1 MTKPRTAAVLTLSLC
16 LSTFHFAH
24 GAEPGAVNGFVRD
37 AKDGEPLA
45 YCNVYLDKTEFGAAT
60 NDKGYFY
67 IGHVPQGK
75 YELVASFVGYKTAKR
90 ALSVGPNQTVNMD
103 LELSPGAIE
112 LGEVKVTAERA
123 RFEREVEVSAVRLE
137 AKQLEFIPKVGGEA
151 DLFRTIQMLPG
162 VIATSDF
169 SNRLYIR
176 GGSPDQNLIL
186 LDGITVY
193 NPSHL
198 FGLFSPF
205 ISDAVSDVTLLAGGF
220 PAKYG
225 GRLSSVLDVTTKEG
239 NSKHFTAD
247 ASVSMIAAQG
257 MVEGPLPGAKSALS
271 DTGSGGQTRITN
283 GPSPQPSAQGGEGE
297 RRADSIATT
306 KDKGL
311 GTKDEGETE
320 SDSTNATF
328 RPSGSY
334 LIAGRRT
341 YLPDVLLKAFGI
353 DGLGYYFYDLMGKAN
368 YEPWKDSRFTVTGLA
383 AEDVLN
389 FWDPENPTGLNANLA
404 WGNRGV
410 SVRWNRVFTPIL
422 YGEVVG
428 AWSNFYSKFDVNFGT
443 PDTIKMSTDL
453 TDLTLKADLTW
464 YAADQHTLDLGFDG
478 RFTRTSMSFAYDTS
492 GTNVADTLW
501 PLAVYVDEKWELV
514 PNKLYLKPGFRLSYY
529 TKGRRF
535 APEPRLGLKYHPAKN
550 TALDLAVGRFT
561 QPMVTLNSTDAVLS
575 IYDMWLPVQ
584 ADQALP
590 TAYHFIAGV
599 EQWLKPDVV
608 FSLEGYYKNYSNLL
622 ETRYGDYF
630 TPPESL
636 LVADGYSYGA
646 DLMLRKTEGWVNGWV
661 SYSYMWT
668 RRTIGDESYFPHYDR
683 RHNVNVVLSFPHLFW
698 GMDVSAKWTLGTGLP
713 YSGSIGYYP
722 MYEYRP
728 ADPNWLRRPEWVF
741 VNGPRDAFRYP
752 VYHRLDAGAT
762 KTWEKR
768 WGEIS
773 AFLDVTNVYNAKNV
787 LLYYWEVGKDGLPV
801 RHSVGMIPIL
811 PTIGVKV
818 RF

>member
-1 MTKPRTAAVLTLSLC
+1 MQKSEIRMSRTGVLASLLWFLTSSLS
-16 LSTFHFAH
+16 FAQS
-24 GAEPGAVNGFVRD
+24 GAVNGFVRD
-37 AKDGEPLA
+37 ASDGEPLA
-45 YCNVYLDKTEFGAAT
+45 YCNVYLDKTEYGSAT

-67 IGHVPQGK
+67 IGHVPAGN
-75 YELVASFVGYKTAKR
+75 YDLVASFVGYRNETR
-90 ALSVGPNQTVNMD
+90 TLSVGPNQVVNVN

-112 LGEVKVTAERA
+112 QREVKVTADRA

-137 AKQLEFIPKVGGEA
+137 TKQLQFIPKVGGEV
-151 DLFRTIQMLPG
+151 DLFRTIQLLPG

-205 ISDAVSDVTLLAGGF
+205 IAEAVSDVTLLAGGF

-239 NSKHFTAD
+239 NSKHFTGD
-247 ASVSMIAAQG
+247 GSVSVIAAQAQ
-257 MVEGPLPGAKSALS
+257 VEGPIPWG
-271 DTGSGGQTRITN
+271 RTN
-283 GPSPQPSAQGGEGE
+283 DDVQM
-297 RRADSIATT
+297 TN
-306 KDKGL
+306 
-311 GTKDEGETE
+311 
-320 SDSTNATF
+320 DSTGRDSSLVP
-328 RPSGSY
+328 RPSSLAPAAKGSY

-353 DGLGYYFYDLMGKAN
+353 DGLGYYFYDLIGKAN
-368 YEPWKDSRFTVTGLA
+368 YEPWKDSRFTLTGLA
-383 AEDVLN
+383 AEDVLD
-389 FWDPENPTGLNANLA
+389 FWDPENPNGLKAKLT

-410 SVRWNRVFTPIL
+410 SLRWNRVFTPIL
-422 YGEVVG
+422 YGEVIG
-428 AWSNFYSKFDVNFGT
+428 AWSNFFSNFNVNLGSST
-443 PDTIKMSTDL
+443 DARMSTDL
-453 TDLTLKADLTW
+453 TDFTLKADLTW
-464 YAADQHTLDLGFDG
+464 YAADRHTLDLGFDG
-478 RFTRTSMSFAYDTS
+478 RFARTSMSFTYDTT
-492 GTNVADTLW
+492 GFHTADTLW

-514 PNKLYLKPGFRLSYY
+514 PDKLYLKPGLRVSCYVQAQSD
-529 TKGRRF
+529 TTRNDTPVRPANDWRF

-550 TALDLAVGRFT
+550 TALNFAAGRFT
-561 QPMVTLNSTDAVLS
+561 QPMVTLNSTDAVFS

-584 ADQALP
+584 SQQALP
-590 TAYHFIAGV
+590 TALHLIAGA
-599 EQWLKPDVV
+599 EQWLKRDVV
-608 FSLEGYYKNYSNLL
+608 LSAEGYYKDYSNLL

-630 TPPESL
+630 TPPDSL

-646 DLMLRKTEGWVNGWV
+646 DLMLRKTEGWVNGWI

-668 RRTIGDESYFPHYDR
+668 RRSIGDDVYHPHYDR
-683 RHNVNVVLSFPHLFW
+683 RHNANVVLTFPHLFW

-722 MYEYRP
+722 MYQYRP
-728 ADPNWLRRPEWVF
+728 VDPNWWRRPEWGF
-741 VNGPRDAFRYP
+741 ITGPRDAFRYP
-752 VYHRLDAGAT
+752 VYHRLDAGLT
-762 KTWEKR
+762 KSWKKR

-773 AFLDVTNVYNAKNV
+773 AFLDVTNLYNAKNV
-787 LLYYWEVGKDGLPV
+787 LLYYWEIGSDGLPV
-801 RHSVGMIPIL
+801 RHSIGMIPIL

>member
-1 MTKPRTAAVLTLSLC
+1 MTKPRTAAVLTLAFC
-16 LSTFHFAH
+16 LSTFHFTH
-24 GAEPGAVNGFVRD
+24 GAELGAVNGFVRD

-45 YCNVYLDKTEFGAAT
+45 FCNVYLDKTDFGAAT
-60 NDKGYFY
+60 NAKGYYY
-67 IGHVPQGK
+67 IGHVPEGK
-75 YELVASFVGYKTAKR
+75 YQLVASFVGYKNVTHSV
-90 ALSVGPNQTVNMD
+90 SVGPNQTVNVD

-112 LGEVKVTAERA
+112 MGEVKVTADRA

-137 AKQLEFIPKVGGEA
+137 TKQLEFIPKVGGEV
-151 DLFRTIQMLPG
+151 DLFRTIQLLPG

-205 ISDAVSDVTLLAGGF
+205 IADAVSDVTLLAGGF

-239 NSKHFTAD
+239 NSKHFTGD
-247 ASVSMIAAQG
+247 ASASVIAAQALA
-257 MVEGPLPGAKSALS
+257 EGPIPLTKDDFRMTNDLAAKPDTI
-271 DTGSGGQTRITN
+271 DTGQSSVGNPAR
-283 GPSPQPSAQGGEGE
+283 
-297 RRADSIATT
+297 
-306 KDKGL
+306 
-311 GTKDEGETE
+311 
-320 SDSTNATF
+320 
-328 RPSGSY
+328 GSF

-368 YEPWKDSRFTVTGLA
+368 YEPWKDSRFTLTGLA
-383 AEDVLN
+383 AEDVLD
-389 FWDPENPTGLNANLA
+389 FWDPQNPTGLKAKMT
-404 WGNRGV
+404 WGNRGA
-410 SVRWNRVFTPIL
+410 SIRWNRVFTPIL

-428 AWSNFYSKFDVNFGT
+428 ALSNFYSAFNVNLGSSSDIQMGT
-443 PDTIKMSTDL
+443 NL

-478 RFTRTSMSFAYDTS
+478 RFTRSGTSFAYDTTRS
-492 GTNVADTLW
+492 DTVDELL

-514 PNKLYLKPGFRLSYY
+514 PDKLYLKPGFRLSYY
-529 TKGRRF
+529 SNGRRF

-550 TALDLAVGRFT
+550 TAINVGLGRFT
-561 QPMVTLNSTDAVLS
+561 QPMVTLNSTDAVFS
-575 IYDMWLPVQ
+575 IYDMWTPVQ
-584 ADQALP
+584 SDQALP
-590 TAYHFIAGV
+590 TALHYIAGV
-599 EQWLKPDVV
+599 EQWLKRDVV
-608 FSLEGYYKNYSNLL
+608 FSFEGYYKDFSNLL

-646 DLMLRKTEGWVNGWV
+646 DLMLRKTEGWVNGWI

-668 RRTIGDESYFPHYDR
+668 RRSIGDESYFPHHDR
-683 RHNVNVVLSFPHLFW
+683 RHNVNIVLSFPHLLW

-713 YSGSIGYYP
+713 YSGSVGYYP
-722 MYEYRP
+722 MYQYRP
-728 ADPNWLRRPEWVF
+728 ADPNWWRRPQWAF
-741 VNGPRDAFRYP
+741 IDGPRDAFRYP

-762 KTWEKR
+762 KTWQKR

-773 AFLDVTNVYNAKNV
+773 AFLDITNVYDAQNV
-787 LLYYWEVGKDGLPV
+787 LLYYWEIGKDGLPV
-801 RHSVGMIPIL
+801 RHSVGMIPVL

>member
-1 MTKPRTAAVLTLSLC
+1 MWRVTTPRAASILTLALC
-16 LSTFHFAH
+16 LSTFHSAY
-24 GAEPGAVNGFVRD
+24 GAESGAVNGFVRD
-37 AKDGEPLA
+37 ASDGEPLA
-45 YCNVYLDKTEFGAAT
+45 YCNVYLDKTEYGAAT

-75 YELVASFVGYKTAKR
+75 YDLVASFVGYKNEKR
-90 ALSVGPNQTVNMD
+90 SLSVGPNQTVNVN
-103 LELSPGAIE
+103 LELSAGTIAVK
-112 LGEVKVTAERA
+112 EVKVTADRA

-137 AKQLEFIPKVGGEA
+137 MKQLQFIPKVGGEV
-151 DLFRTIQMLPG
+151 DLFRTIQLLPG

-205 ISDAVSDVTLLAGGF
+205 ISEAISDVTLLAGGF

-239 NSKHFTAD
+239 NSKHFTGD
-247 ASVSMIAAQG
+247 ASVSVIAAQAL
-257 MVEGPLPGAKSALS
+257 VEGPIPGPKSEERS
-271 DTGSGGQTRITN
+271 TNDESSGKEEGQR
-283 GPSPQPSAQGGEGE
+283 
-297 RRADSIATT
+297 
-306 KDKGL
+306 
-311 GTKDEGETE
+311 TKDEGRPAG
-320 SDSTNATF
+320 DSASGKF
-328 RPSGSY
+328 QPSGSY
-334 LIAGRRT
+334 LLAGRRT

-368 YEPWKDSRFTVTGLA
+368 YEPWKDSRFTLTGLA
-383 AEDVLN
+383 AEDVLD
-389 FWDPENPTGLNANLA
+389 FWDPQDPNGLKAKMT

-410 SVRWNRVFTPIL
+410 SLRWNHVFTPIL

-428 AWSNFYSKFDVNFGT
+428 AWSNFYSAFNVNLGGSSDVQ
-443 PDTIKMSTDL
+443 MSTNL
-453 TDLTLKADLTW
+453 TDLTLKTDLTW
-464 YAADQHTLDLGFDG
+464 YAADQHTLDLGLDG
-478 RFTRTSMSFAYDTS
+478 RFTRSGTSFAYDTTGS
-492 GTNVADTLW
+492 DTADELL

-514 PNKLYLKPGFRLSYY
+514 PDKLYLKPGFRLSYY
-529 TKGRRF
+529 SKGRRF

-550 TALDLAVGRFT
+550 TALNLAVGRFT
-561 QPMVTLNSTDAVLS
+561 QPMVTLNSTDAVFS

-584 ADQALP
+584 GNQALP
-590 TAYHFIAGV
+590 TALHFIAGA
-599 EQWLKPDVV
+599 EQWFKRDVV
-608 FSLEGYYKNYSNLL
+608 FSLEGYYKDYSNLL

-630 TPPESL
+630 TPSESL
-636 LVADGYSYGA
+636 LVADGYSFGA
-646 DLMLRKTEGWVNGWV
+646 DLMLRKTEGWVNGWI
-661 SYSYMWT
+661 SYSYAWT
-668 RRTIGDESYFPHYDR
+668 RRNIGDEVYRPHYDR
-683 RHNVNVVLSFPHLFW
+683 RHNANLVLTFPHLLW

-722 MYEYRP
+722 MYQYRP
-728 ADPNWLRRPEWVF
+728 VDPNWWRRPVWSF
-741 VNGPRDAFRYP
+741 IDGPRDAFRYP
-752 VYHRLDAGAT
+752 VYHRLDAGVT
-762 KTWEKR
+762 RTWKKR

-773 AFLDVTNVYNAKNV
+773 AFLDVTNIYNAKNV
-787 LLYYWEVGKDGLPV
+787 LLYYWRIGDDGLPV
-801 RHSVGMIPIL
+801 RHSIGMIPIL

>member
-1 MTKPRTAAVLTLSLC
+1 VQKPETRIPRHGFLISLFWFLTSGLS
-16 LSTFHFAH
+16 FAQS
-24 GAEPGAVNGFVRD
+24 GAVNGFVRD

-45 YCNVYLDKTEFGAAT
+45 FCNVYLDKTDFGAAT
-60 NDKGYFY
+60 NAKGYYY
-67 IGHVPQGK
+67 IGHVPEGK
-75 YELVASFVGYKTAKR
+75 YQLVASFVGYKNMTR
-90 ALSVGPNQTVNMD
+90 SVSVGPNQTVNMD

-123 RFEREVEVSAVRLE
+123 RFEREVEVSAVRLDT
-137 AKQLEFIPKVGGEA
+137 KQLQFLPKVGGEA
-151 DLFRTIQMLPG
+151 DLFRTIQLLPG
-162 VIATSDF
+162 VVSTSDF

-205 ISDAVSDVTLLAGGF
+205 IEDAVSDATLLAGGF

-239 NSKHFTAD
+239 DSKEFTGD
-247 ASVSMIAAQG
+247 ASASMIAAQG
-257 MVEGPLPGAKSALS
+257 LVQGPIPGPKSEGDSLNGA
-271 DTGSGGQTRITN
+271 
-283 GPSPQPSAQGGEGE
+283 
-297 RRADSIATT
+297 
-306 KDKGL
+306 
-311 GTKDEGETE
+311 
-320 SDSTNATF
+320 F

-341 YLPDVLLKAFGI
+341 YLPDILLKAFGV

-368 YEPWKDSRFTVTGLA
+368 YEPWKDSRFTLTGLG
-383 AEDVLN
+383 AEDVLD
-389 FWDPENPTGLNANLA
+389 FWDPSNANGLKANLA

-410 SVRWNRVFTPIL
+410 SLRWNRVFTPIL

-428 AWSNFYSKFDVNFGT
+428 AWSNFYSSFNVNFGT
-443 PDTIKMSTDL
+443 PDTIKMATGL
-453 TDLTLKADLTW
+453 TDLTLKSDLTW
-464 YAADQHTLDLGFDG
+464 YETDRLTSDFGLDC
-478 RFTRTSMSFAYDTS
+478 RFTRTNLSFQYDTTAF
-492 GTNVADTLW
+492 GTADTLW
-501 PLAVYVDEKWELV
+501 PLAAYVDEKWEIV
-514 PNKLYLKPGFRLSYY
+514 PDKLFLKPGFRLSYY
-529 TKGRRF
+529 TKGRRI
-535 APEPRLGLKYHPAKN
+535 APEPRLGLKYLPAKN
-550 TALDLAVGRFT
+550 TAFDLAVGRYT

-584 ADQALP
+584 SYQSLP
-590 TAYHFIAGV
+590 TAYHAIAGV
-599 EQWLKPDVV
+599 EQWLKRDVV
-608 FSLEGYYKNYSNLL
+608 FSLEGYYKDYQNLL

-636 LVADGYSYGA
+636 LAANGYSYGA

-668 RRTIGDESYFPHYDR
+668 RRTAGGESYFPAYDR
-683 RHNVNVVLSFPHLFW
+683 RSTVNLVLSFPHLFW

-713 YSGSIGYYP
+713 YSGDIGYYP
-722 MYEYRP
+722 EYQYRP
-728 ADPNWLRRPEWVF
+728 ADPNWWRRPEWVF
-741 VNGPRDAFRYP
+741 INGPRDAFRYP
-752 VYHRLDAGAT
+752 VYHRLDAGVT
-762 KTWEKR
+762 KAWQKK

-787 LLYYWEVGKDGLPV
+787 LLYYWEIGKDGLPV
-801 RHSVGMIPIL
+801 RHSIGMIPIL
-811 PTIGVKV
+811 PTLGVKV

>member
-1 MTKPRTAAVLTLSLC
+1 MTAVLTLALC
-16 LSTFHFAH
+16 LSTFHFAD

-37 AKDGEPLA
+37 ASDGEPLA
-45 YCNVYLDKTEFGAAT
+45 YCNVYLDKTDFGGAT
-60 NDKGYFY
+60 NGKGYYY

-75 YELVASFVGYKTAKR
+75 YEMVASFVGYKAEKR
-90 ALSVGPNQTVNMD
+90 TISVGSNQTVNMD

-112 LGEVKVTAERA
+112 LGEVKVTADRA

-151 DLFRTIQMLPG
+151 DLFRTIQLLPG
-162 VIATSDF
+162 VISTSDF

-205 ISDAVSDVTLLAGGF
+205 ISEAVSDVTLLAGGF

-239 NSKHFTAD
+239 NSKHFTGD
-247 ASVSMIAAQG
+247 ASASVIAAQG
-257 MVEGPLPGAKSALS
+257 LVEGPLPGAKSEA
-271 DTGSGGQTRITN
+271 RRTN
-283 GPSPQPSAQGGEGE
+283 
-297 RRADSIATT
+297 
-306 KDKGL
+306 
-311 GTKDEGETE
+311 DEGGAEG
-320 SDSTNATF
+320 DSVPAPF
-328 RPSGSY
+328 QPSGSY
-334 LIAGRRT
+334 LVAGRRT
-341 YLPDVLLKAFGI
+341 YLPDVLLKIFGI

-368 YEPWKDSRFTVTGLA
+368 YEPWKDSRFTLTGLA
-383 AEDVLN
+383 AEDVLD
-389 FWDPENPTGLNANLA
+389 FWDPKDAAGLKARLT

-428 AWSNFYSKFDVNFGT
+428 AWSNFFSNFNVNMGT

-478 RFTRTSMSFAYDTS
+478 RFTRSSLSFAYDTS

-514 PNKLYLKPGFRLSYY
+514 PGKLFLKPGFRLSYY

-535 APEPRLGLKYHPAKN
+535 APEPRLGLKYHPREN
-550 TALDLAVGRFT
+550 TAINLALGRFT
-561 QPMVTLNSTDAVLS
+561 QPMVTLNSTDAILS

-584 ADQALP
+584 SDHALP
-590 TAYHFIAGV
+590 TALHFIAGA
-599 EQWLKPDVV
+599 EQWLKRDVV
-608 FSLEGYYKNYSNLL
+608 LSVEGYYKDYSNLL

-630 TPPESL
+630 TSPESL
-636 LVADGYSYGA
+636 LVADGYSFGA

-661 SYSYMWT
+661 SYSYAWT
-668 RRTIGDESYFPHYDR
+668 RRSIGDEVYHPHYDR
-683 RHNVNVVLSFPHLFW
+683 RHNANVVLTFPRLFW
-698 GMDVSAKWTLGTGLP
+698 GMDVSAKWTFGTGLP
-713 YSGSIGYYP
+713 YSGIVSYYRHYVMEPEPGWGYW
-722 MYEYRP
+722 M
-728 ADPNWLRRPEWVF
+728 F

-752 VYHRLDAGAT
+752 VYHRLDAGLT
-762 KTWEKR
+762 KTWKKR

-773 AFLDVTNVYNAKNV
+773 AFLDVTNLYNAKNV
-787 LLYYWEVGKDGLPV
+787 LLYYWEVGDDGMPE
-801 RHSVGMIPIL
+801 RHSIGMIPIL